1 MCDSLLQVESRNF
14 AEICRNF
21 ANVAL
26 KEGRVRARAPELEVT
41 AVANL

>member
-1 MCDSLLQVESRNF
+1 MCDSLLLVEFRNF
-14 AEICRNF
+14 AGI
-21 ANVAL
+21 AL

>member
-1 MCDSLLQVESRNF
+1 MCDSLLQVEFSNF
-14 AEICRNF
+14 TG
-21 ANVAL
+21 VAL